1 MLTSYAVGGAFGFPN
16 IFKKI
21 LKVFADNMKMLD
33 NVQKLVRCLVQF
45 RLLSKKGKT
54 LEVFGRSF

>member
-1 MLTSYAVGGAFGFPN
+1 MLTSYAVGGAFGLPN

-21 LKVFADNMKMLD
+21 LKVFADNMKMLE

>member
-1 MLTSYAVGGAFGFPN
+1 MLTSYAVGGASGLPN

-21 LKVFADNMKMLD
+21 LKVFADNMKMLE